1 MILREYVSFVVIL
14 TAAPSKITI
23 KFMTSLRKYYTYAF
37 LREDGTPYYIGKG
50 LKKRVY
56 VYRSKGAR
64 RPTDK
69 NRILILKS
77 NLTEE
82 EAFKHEIYMIAI
94 FGRKDLGTGILHNR
108 TNGGEGCSGR
118 KCSPETGRKIAEA
131 ISGESH
137 PQFGKKWWNNPST
150 GEEKPSKRSPG
161 PGWEEGRCKKFR
173 EAVSEKKK
181 GKPQSEE
188 HRIKNSECRRGPK
201 NQYYGKKRPDHSKK
215 MKGRTWW
222 VNPQGEIKYLNESPG
237 SEWQNGRVY
246 RKP

>member
-1 MILREYVSFVVIL
+1 MSFVVIL
-14 TAAPSKITI
+14 TAAPLKITL

-56 VYRSKGAR
+56 VYRSQGAR
-64 RPTDK
+64 RPANK

-82 EAFKHEIYMIAI
+82 EAFRHEVYMIAL

-118 KCSPETGRKIAEA
+118 ECKVETRKKISEA
-131 ISGESH
+131 QLGEKHHSY
-137 PQFGKKWWNNPST
+137 GKKWWNNPFT
-150 GEEKPSKRSPG
+150 GEEKISKKLPG
-161 PGWEEGRCKKFR
+161 PEWEEGRCKTFR
-173 EAVSEKKK
+173 DTISERRT
-181 GKPQSEE
+181 GRPHSEE
-188 HRIKNSECRRGPK
+188 HRRKNSECRLGPK
-201 NQYYGKKRPDHSKK
+201 HQYYGKKRPDHSGI

-222 VNPQGEIKYLNESPG
+222 VNSQGEIKFRHESPG
-237 SEWQNGRVY
+237 PEWQIGRKWRGV
-246 RKP
+246 KPK

>member
-1 MILREYVSFVVIL
+1 MVIL
-14 TAAPSKITI
+14 TATPLKITL

-37 LREDGTPYYIGKG
+37 LRKDGTPYYIGKG

-82 EAFKHEIYMIAI
+82 EAFRHEVYMIAL

-118 KCSPETGRKIAEA
+118 ECKVETRKKISEA
-131 ISGESH
+131 QLGEKHHSY
-137 PQFGKKWWNNPST
+137 GKKWWNNPLT
-150 GEEKPSKRSPG
+150 DEEISS
-161 PGWEEGRCKKFR
+161 CKKPGEGWVTGRSKQFR
-173 EAVSEKKK
+173 TTISERLK

-188 HRIKNSECRRGPK
+188 HRRNNSECRKGSK
-201 NQYYGKKRPDHSKK
+201 HHGYGKKRTDETRRKQSEAKLGKVWWHDPVRQI
-215 MKGRTWW
+215 RT
-222 VNPQGEIKYLNESPG
+222 VAKESPG
-237 SEWQNGRVY
+237 PEWVRGIGTID
-246 RKP
+246 KG